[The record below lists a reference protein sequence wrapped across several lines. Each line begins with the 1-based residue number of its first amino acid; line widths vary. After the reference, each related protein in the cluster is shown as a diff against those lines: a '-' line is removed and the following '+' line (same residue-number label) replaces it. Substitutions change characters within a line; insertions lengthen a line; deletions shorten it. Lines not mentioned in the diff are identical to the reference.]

1 MQSTDL
7 PYDQTDLRDYV
18 RPERD
23 GSQTKQKRLTFYL
36 GKYGPFVEYFDA
48 DDFNAT
54 AMRAR
59 IDQVRQTILELHR

>member
-1 MQSTDL
+1 MQATDL

-36 GKYGPFVEYFDA
+36 GKFGPFTEYFGA
-48 DDFNAT
+48 DEFNST
-54 AMRAR
+54 TMLTR
-59 IDQVRQTILELHR
+59 INQVRQTILELHR